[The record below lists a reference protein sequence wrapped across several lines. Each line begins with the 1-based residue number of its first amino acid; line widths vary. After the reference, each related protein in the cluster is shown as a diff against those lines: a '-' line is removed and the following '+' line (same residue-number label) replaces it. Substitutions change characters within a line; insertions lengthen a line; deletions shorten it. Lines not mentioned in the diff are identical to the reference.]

1 MTNVV
6 QQPASSALA
15 QENFE
20 DTVEEGV
27 PFEVLEEHL
36 EPETIDRIRDSLGEE
51 STRVGAWGIRG
62 AAGSRKVKDWD
73 RLERGDVALFA
84 ANNEIFASGLIGESL
99 HNPDLARELW
109 GEDDEGNTWEWL
121 YLLGE
126 VETRSIPYSDYNRAV
141 GYAENNRIR
150 SFRVLSDEQ
159 SQAFL
164 SEFPLHQSGSD
175 REPQAGPGGPSEL
188 EESPALH
195 NELVEVA
202 RADGLILPTEILI
215 AVETGLSCQPLTLFA
230 GATGTGK
237 TNLAMLLDD
246 TSAFTVEPVWVE
258 GGWMDS
264 SSAFGYI
271 SPTTQDFVPGPVL
284 LSLLSLLEDVEEGE
298 APVLL
303 LDEINVSPTHI
314 YLAPLLASLERAH
327 ATGEQTSM
335 VVAQSGLSD
344 TSREALEQAVD
355 LHHLLRLEEP
365 GPFLRLVIDIPPELR
380 VVGTLNFDA
389 STEDLAPKVLSRSFV
404 VWFEPPHV
412 EDDLGLTAR
421 STYNAQ
427 PVEDPKAELA
437 WVVRE
442 LMVRDFPVNPR
453 LIRRAEDAMDQA
465 PYRSAELTDILL
477 SGLVLPQLQTV
488 MEGEEGGLMDEE
500 FLRNLPE
507 GFFRDTLLSMRSQI
521 LAEGMANLWLAAQ

>member
-1 MTNVV
+1 M
-6 QQPASSALA
+6 
-15 QENFE
+15 
-20 DTVEEGV
+20 
-27 PFEVLEEHL
+27 
-36 EPETIDRIRDSLGEE
+36 
-51 STRVGAWGIRG
+51 
-62 AAGSRKVKDWD
+62 
-73 RLERGDVALFA
+73 
-84 ANNEIFASGLIGESL
+84 
-99 HNPDLARELW
+99 
-109 GEDDEGNTWEWL
+109 
-121 YLLGE
+121 
-126 VETRSIPYSDYNRAV
+126 
-141 GYAENNRIR
+141 
-150 SFRVLSDEQ
+150 LSDEQ
-159 SQAFL
+159 SESFL
-164 SEFPLHQSGSD
+164 SEYDLHGAGTEPNRTTDPGEDPELSD
-175 REPQAGPGGPSEL
+175 TAS
-188 EESPALH
+188 LH

-202 RADGLILPTEILI
+202 RADGLILPPEILI

-246 TSAFTVEPVWVE
+246 TSSFTVEPVWVE

-284 LSLLSLLEDVEEGE
+284 LSLLSLLEETDTEEV
-298 APVLL
+298 PVLL
-303 LDEINVSPTHI
+303 LDEINVSPTHV

-327 ATGEQTSM
+327 ATGEQASM

-344 TSREALEQAVD
+344 TSRDALEEAVD
-355 LHHLLRLEEP
+355 LHHLLRIEES
-365 GPFLRLVIDIPPELR
+365 GPFLRLVIDIPPSLR

-404 VWFEPPHV
+404 VWFEPPRV
-412 EDDLGLTAR
+412 ESDLGLTAR

-427 PVEDPKAELA
+427 PVEEPKAELA
-437 WVVRE
+437 RIIQE
-442 LMVRDFPVNPR
+442 LMIRDFPVNPR
-453 LIRRAEDAMDQA
+453 LIRRAEEAMEQA

-500 FLRNLPE
+500 FLRSLQE
-507 GFFRDTLLSMRSQI
+507 GFFRDTVLSMRSQL